1 MVANPAKTTLHGGQS
16 RSCSADREQRTKE
29 KSLAAYPP
37 PPPLPTLLVR
47 RKNKIK
53 TTQRIYR
60 RYAGLGL
67 SRLRTRIPLT
77 RGLGQKSCF
86 AKFYAS
92 VCDYKF
98 PSLVAFLFSWRCLA
112 ASTSYFLHTTMNL
125 RPPSVAV
132 STHTSALNAVA
143 FQSSA
148 IPNARMSLCT
158 QSVHSFSFHPVL
170 SALHLQGLNTICFFG
185 SRPPLIRMSV
195 LAHKSLL
202 VRNVVSMLSHTVISK
217 ARLYEVI
224 RWSGLFVLHTYI
236 NRHFFKK
243 NMNASRPPSEHPPV
257 RGEMSKRLGGIVGY
271 KDKTSSL
278 DLNGFPYGSNIG
290 STV

>member
-1 MVANPAKTTLHGGQS
+1 MSS
-16 RSCSADREQRTKE
+16 RVNLLFPPHDHE
-29 KSLAAYPP
+29 PP
-37 PPPLPTLLVR
+37 PTLRGRLNPHLSLERGRFPVLRYTKRPDVALYAIGPLFLVPPRP
-47 RKNKIK
+47 
-53 TTQRIYR
+53 
-60 RYAGLGL
+60 
-67 SRLRTRIPLT
+67 LRTSPSR
-77 RGLGQKSCF
+77 
-86 AKFYAS
+86 
-92 VCDYKF
+92 F
-98 PSLVAFLFSWRCLA
+98 P
-112 ASTSYFLHTTMNL
+112 
-125 RPPSVAV
+125 
-132 STHTSALNAVA
+132 
-143 FQSSA
+143 
-148 IPNARMSLCT
+148 
-158 QSVHSFSFHPVL
+158 
-170 SALHLQGLNTICFFG
+170 NTICFFG

-202 VRNVVSMLSHTVISK
+202 VRNVVSMLSHAVISK